1 MELKNII
8 SETLNEIEKMAKTI
22 DNGFNTAQK
31 TPSFF
36 KTPPHL
42 QNTPNPKNA
51 NAPLE
56 SKNAAKIETQEKIT
70 EEKEEELKEIITEE
84 IVQEK
89 ITEEKEEE
97 LKEIITEEIV
107 QEKITEEK
115 EEESKEIITEEIT
128 PKTPTQETPTQVLIP
143 NERVFLKGLLERTL
157 VLFKGMQ
164 ALEEKEVLKRLDL
177 VARFLQYQL
186 SVLEKRLES
195 LERENTE

>member
-22 DNGFNTAQK
+22 DDGFNTAQK

-36 KTPPHL
+36 KTPPYL
-42 QNTPNPKNA
+42 QNAKNA
-51 NAPLE
+51 ETPPMSNTEP
-56 SKNAAKIETQEKIT
+56 KNAAKIETQEKIAEENT
-70 EEKEEELKEIITEE
+70 EEKEEEALEII
-84 IVQEK
+84 I
-89 ITEEKEEE
+89 
-97 LKEIITEEIV
+97 
-107 QEKITEEK
+107 
-115 EEESKEIITEEIT
+115 EEIT
-128 PKTPTQETPTQVLIP
+128 PKNPTQVPIS

-157 VLFKGMQ
+157 VLLKGMQ
-164 ALEEKEVLKRLDL
+164 ALEEKDALKRLDL

>member
-8 SETLNEIEKMAKTI
+8 SETLSEIEKMAKTI
-22 DNGFNTAQK
+22 DDGFNIAQK

-42 QNTPNPKNA
+42 PNTPNSQNA

-56 SKNAAKIETQEKIT
+56 PKNAAKIETQEKIT
-70 EEKEEELKEIITEE
+70 EEKEEELKEII
-84 IVQEK
+84 I
-89 ITEEKEEE
+89 
-97 LKEIITEEIV
+97 
-107 QEKITEEK
+107 
-115 EEESKEIITEEIT
+115 EEIT
-128 PKTPTQETPTQVLIP
+128 PKTPTQENPTQVLIP
-143 NERVFLKGLLERTL
+143 NERVFLKSLLERTL

-164 ALEEKEVLKRLDL
+164 ALEEKEALKRLDL

-186 SVLEKRLES
+186 SVLEKRLEF

>member
-1 MELKNII
+1 MAGRMELKNII

-22 DNGFNTAQK
+22 DDGFNTAQK

-51 NAPLE
+51 NTPLE
-56 SKNAAKIETQEKIT
+56 PKNATRIET
-70 EEKEEELKEIITEE
+70 
-84 IVQEK
+84 
-89 ITEEKEEE
+89 
-97 LKEIITEEIV
+97 

-115 EEESKEIITEEIT
+115 EEESKEIITEEIAQEN
-128 PKTPTQETPTQVLIP
+128 PKQVLIP

-164 ALEEKEVLKRLDL
+164 ALEEKEAMKRLDL

>member
-22 DNGFNTAQK
+22 DDGFNTAQK

-36 KTPPHL
+36 KTPSHL

-56 SKNAAKIETQEKIT
+56 PKNAAKIETQEKIT

-84 IVQEK
+84 I
-89 ITEEKEEE
+89 
-97 LKEIITEEIV
+97 
-107 QEKITEEK
+107 
-115 EEESKEIITEEIT
+115 T
-128 PKTPTQETPTQVLIP
+128 PKTPTQENPTQALIP

-164 ALEEKEVLKRLDL
+164 ALEEKEALKRLDL

>member
-8 SETLNEIEKMAKTI
+8 SETLSEIEKMAKTI
-22 DNGFNTAQK
+22 DDGFDRAQK

-51 NAPLE
+51 NTPLE
-56 SKNAAKIETQEKIT
+56 PKNAAKIET
-70 EEKEEELKEIITEE
+70 
-84 IVQEK
+84 
-89 ITEEKEEE
+89 
-97 LKEIITEEIV
+97 

-128 PKTPTQETPTQVLIP
+128 QETPTQALIP
-143 NERVFLKGLLERTL
+143 NERVFLKNLLERTL
-157 VLFKGMQ
+157 VLLKGMQ
-164 ALEEKEVLKRLDL
+164 ALEEKEAMKRLDL
-177 VARFLQYQL
+177 VVRFLQYQL

>member
-8 SETLNEIEKMAKTI
+8 SETLSEIEKMAKTI

-56 SKNAAKIETQEKIT
+56 PKNATKIETQEKIT
-70 EEKEEELKEIITEE
+70 EEKEEEAPK
-84 IVQEK
+84 
-89 ITEEKEEE
+89 
-97 LKEIITEEIV
+97 
-107 QEKITEEK
+107 
-115 EEESKEIITEEIT
+115 IITEEIT
-128 PKTPTQETPTQVLIP
+128 QENPTQETPTQVLIP

-164 ALEEKEVLKRLDL
+164 ALEEKEALKRLDL

-186 SVLEKRLES
+186 SALEKRLES

>member
-1 MELKNII
+1 MAGRMELKNII

-42 QNTPNPKNA
+42 QNIPNPKNA

-84 IVQEK
+84 I
-89 ITEEKEEE
+89 
-97 LKEIITEEIV
+97 
-107 QEKITEEK
+107 
-115 EEESKEIITEEIT
+115 
-128 PKTPTQETPTQVLIP
+128 TQETPTQALIP

-164 ALEEKEVLKRLDL
+164 ALEEKEALKRLDL
-177 VARFLQYQL
+177 VERFLQYQL
-186 SVLEKRLES
+186 SALEKRLES

>member
-22 DNGFNTAQK
+22 DDGFNTAQK

-56 SKNAAKIETQEKIT
+56 PKNATKIETQEKIT

-84 IVQEK
+84 I
-89 ITEEKEEE
+89 
-97 LKEIITEEIV
+97 
-107 QEKITEEK
+107 
-115 EEESKEIITEEIT
+115 T
-128 PKTPTQETPTQVLIP
+128 PKTPTQETPTQALIP

-164 ALEEKEVLKRLDL
+164 ALEEKEALKRLDL

-186 SVLEKRLES
+186 SALEKRLES

>member
-22 DNGFNTAQK
+22 DNDFNTVQK

-51 NAPLE
+51 NTPLE
-56 SKNAAKIETQEKIT
+56 PKNAAKIETQEKIT
-70 EEKEEELKEIITEE
+70 EEN
-84 IVQEK
+84 
-89 ITEEKEEE
+89 
-97 LKEIITEEIV
+97 
-107 QEKITEEK
+107 TEEK
-115 EEESKEIITEEIT
+115 EEESKEIITEEIA
-128 PKTPTQETPTQVLIP
+128 QETPTQVLIP
-143 NERVFLKGLLERTL
+143 NEQVFLKGLLERTL

-164 ALEEKEVLKRLDL
+164 ALEEKEALKRLDL
-177 VARFLQYQL
+177 VERFLQYQL

>member
-1 MELKNII
+1 MAGRMELKNII
-8 SETLNEIEKMAKTI
+8 SETLSEIEKMAKTI
-22 DNGFNTAQK
+22 DDGFNTAQK

-56 SKNAAKIETQEKIT
+56 SKNAAKNATKIET
-70 EEKEEELKEIITEE
+70 
-84 IVQEK
+84 
-89 ITEEKEEE
+89 
-97 LKEIITEEIV
+97 

-128 PKTPTQETPTQVLIP
+128 QENPTQALIP

-164 ALEEKEVLKRLDL
+164 ALEEKEALKRLDL

-186 SVLEKRLES
+186 SALEKRLES

>member
-8 SETLNEIEKMAKTI
+8 SETLSEIEKMAKTI
-22 DNGFNTAQK
+22 DDGFNTVQK

-56 SKNAAKIETQEKIT
+56 PKNAAKIET
-70 EEKEEELKEIITEE
+70 
-84 IVQEK
+84 
-89 ITEEKEEE
+89 
-97 LKEIITEEIV
+97 

-115 EEESKEIITEEIT
+115 EEESKEIITEEIAQEN
-128 PKTPTQETPTQVLIP
+128 PTQALIP

-164 ALEEKEVLKRLDL
+164 ALEEKEALKRLDL

-186 SVLEKRLES
+186 STLEKRLES
-195 LERENTE
+195 LERESTE

>member
-1 MELKNII
+1 MAGRMELKNII

-22 DNGFNTAQK
+22 DDGFNTAQK

-36 KTPPHL
+36 KTPPYL

-51 NAPLE
+51 NTPLE
-56 SKNAAKIETQEKIT
+56 PKNAAKIETQEKIT
-70 EEKEEELKEIITEE
+70 EENTEEKEEEVLEIITEE
-84 IVQEK
+84 IA
-89 ITEEKEEE
+89 
-97 LKEIITEEIV
+97 
-107 QEKITEEK
+107 
-115 EEESKEIITEEIT
+115 
-128 PKTPTQETPTQVLIP
+128 QETPAQVLIP

-164 ALEEKEVLKRLDL
+164 ALEEKEAMKRLDL

>member
-22 DNGFNTAQK
+22 DDGFNTAQK

-56 SKNAAKIETQEKIT
+56 PKNATKIETQEKIT
-70 EEKEEELKEIITEE
+70 EEN
-84 IVQEK
+84 
-89 ITEEKEEE
+89 TEEKEEE
-97 LKEIITEEIV
+97 KKIITEEIA
-107 QEKITEEK
+107 
-115 EEESKEIITEEIT
+115 
-128 PKTPTQETPTQVLIP
+128 QETPMQALIP

-164 ALEEKEVLKRLDL
+164 ALEEKEALKRLDL

-186 SVLEKRLES
+186 STLEKRLES

>member
-22 DNGFNTAQK
+22 DDGFNTAQK

-56 SKNAAKIETQEKIT
+56 PKNAAKIETQEKIT

-84 IVQEK
+84 ITQE
-89 ITEEKEEE
+89 
-97 LKEIITEEIV
+97 
-107 QEKITEEK
+107 
-115 EEESKEIITEEIT
+115 
-128 PKTPTQETPTQVLIP
+128 TPTQEIPTQVLIP

-164 ALEEKEVLKRLDL
+164 ALEEKEAMKRLDL

-186 SVLEKRLES
+186 SALEKRLES

>member
-22 DNGFNTAQK
+22 DNNFDAAQK

-42 QNTPNPKNA
+42 QNTPNPQNT
-51 NAPLE
+51 PLE
-56 SKNAAKIETQEKIT
+56 PKNAAKIETQEKIT
-70 EEKEEELKEIITEE
+70 EENTEE
-84 IVQEK
+84 N
-89 ITEEKEEE
+89 TEEKEEE
-97 LKEIITEEIV
+97 TKGITIEEI
-107 QEKITEEK
+107 
-115 EEESKEIITEEIT
+115 
-128 PKTPTQETPTQVLIP
+128 TQETPTQVLIS
-143 NERVFLKGLLERTL
+143 NERVFLKNLLERTL
-157 VLFKGMQ
+157 VLLKGMQ
-164 ALEEKEVLKRLDL
+164 ALEEKEALKRLDL

>member
-1 MELKNII
+1 MAGRMELKNII

-42 QNTPNPKNA
+42 QNTPNPKNT

-56 SKNAAKIETQEKIT
+56 PKNAAKIETQEKIT

-84 IVQEK
+84 IAQEN
-89 ITEEKEEE
+89 
-97 LKEIITEEIV
+97 
-107 QEKITEEK
+107 
-115 EEESKEIITEEIT
+115 
-128 PKTPTQETPTQVLIP
+128 PTQALIP

-164 ALEEKEVLKRLDL
+164 ALEEKEALKRLDL

>member
-8 SETLNEIEKMAKTI
+8 SETLSEIEKMAKTI
-22 DNGFNTAQK
+22 DDGFDRAQK

-56 SKNAAKIETQEKIT
+56 PKNAAKIET
-70 EEKEEELKEIITEE
+70 
-84 IVQEK
+84 
-89 ITEEKEEE
+89 
-97 LKEIITEEIV
+97 

-128 PKTPTQETPTQVLIP
+128 PKNPTQAPIS
-143 NERVFLKGLLERTL
+143 NERIFLKGLLERTL

-164 ALEEKEVLKRLDL
+164 ALEEKEALKRLDL

>member
-1 MELKNII
+1 MAGRMELKNII

-22 DNGFNTAQK
+22 DNNFDAAQK

-42 QNTPNPKNA
+42 QNTPKNA
-51 NAPLE
+51 NTPLE
-56 SKNAAKIETQEKIT
+56 PKNAAKIETQEKIT
-70 EEKEEELKEIITEE
+70 EENTEEKEEEAQEIITEE
-84 IVQEK
+84 IVQEN
-89 ITEEKEEE
+89 
-97 LKEIITEEIV
+97 
-107 QEKITEEK
+107 
-115 EEESKEIITEEIT
+115 
-128 PKTPTQETPTQVLIP
+128 PAQVLIP

-164 ALEEKEVLKRLDL
+164 ALEEKDALKRLDL

>member
-1 MELKNII
+1 MAGRMELKNII

-56 SKNAAKIETQEKIT
+56 PKNAAKIETQEKIT
-70 EEKEEELKEIITEE
+70 EEKEEELR
-84 IVQEK
+84 
-89 ITEEKEEE
+89 
-97 LKEIITEEIV
+97 
-107 QEKITEEK
+107 
-115 EEESKEIITEEIT
+115 EIITEEIT
-128 PKTPTQETPTQVLIP
+128 QENPTQVLIP

-164 ALEEKEVLKRLDL
+164 ALEEKEALKRLDL
-177 VARFLQYQL
+177 VGRFLQYQL